1 MISMVLTDKGKQKPR
16 HVSLQTNHFVDLSS
30 ASTGA
35 LTQVRWA
42 QHVEMFTPSPIFHHR
57 GWCGRSATST
67 WSMRHSIKGKIW
79 KVLTRHA
86 DFDNSL
92 VEGIAVFDEALIVS
106 AVGGLQVEH
115 VHCCPVLAVQLSV
128 DQLLGCYFLRRMK
141 PIDKFFPI
149 FLTFFLKVEE
159 FDGSGVVRR
168 AANGQISANFPPKVN
183 VPTSSSVWKKTQG
196 ANKVR
201 GGWKDGAQS
210 RVRSTTFKKGWLYQ
224 QKNPKLWRGCLNY
237 S

>member
-1 MISMVLTDKGKQKPR
+1 MVLTNKGKQKPR
-16 HVSLQTNHFVDLSS
+16 NVSLQTNHFVDLSS
-30 ASTGA
+30 VSTGA
-35 LTQVRWA
+35 LTQVSW
-42 QHVEMFTPSPIFHHR
+42 VEMFTPSPVFHHG

-67 WSMRHSIKGKIW
+67 WSMRHGAKGKIW

-115 VHCCPVLAVQLSV
+115 VHCCPVFAVHLSV
-128 DQLLGCYFLRRMK
+128 VPRRGCYFHRRMK
-141 PIDKFFPI
+141 PIDKFFRI

-168 AANGQISANFPPKVN
+168 AAKGQIATNFPPKVN
-183 VPTSSSVWKKTQG
+183 VPTSSSVWKKDTRY
-196 ANKVR
+196 K
-201 GGWKDGAQS
+201 QS
-210 RVRSTTFKKGWLYQ
+210 QRRMERWSTVQRKEH
-224 QKNPKLWRGCLNY
+224 NI
-237 S
+237 